1 MISKV
6 GIHQQNFELSE
17 SLNSFYEEKNSPAQE
32 EIDLFLSAIKK
43 DPSDMNISEQF
54 INKISEMSVDF
65 KNKKED
71 IHNGFKTTK
80 SSDDYASMIQSLREI
95 SDYGFQTAVLTKVV
109 SKATQAVEK
118 LTNLN

>member
-32 EIDLFLSAIKK
+32 EIDIFLSAIKK

-54 INKISEMSVDF
+54 INKISEISADF

-71 IHNGFKTTK
+71 IQNSFKTTK
-80 SSDDYASMIQSLREI
+80 SSDDYASMIQSLREV
-95 SDYGFQTAVLTKVV
+95 SEYGFQTAVLTKVV

>member
-17 SLNSFYEEKNSPAQE
+17 SLSSFYEESNSPAQE

-43 DPSDMNISEQF
+43 DPADMNISEQF
-54 INKISEMSVDF
+54 MNKISALSTELKD
-65 KNKKED
+65 KKD
-71 IHNGFKTTK
+71 HINNGFKSTK
-80 SSDDYASMIQSLREI
+80 SSDDYASMIQSLRDI

>member
-1 MISKV
+1 MVSKI
-6 GIHQQNFELSE
+6 GIHQQGLELDE
-17 SLNSFYEEKNSPAQE
+17 SLSSFYQEQSSPQKE
-32 EIDLFLSAIKK
+32 DVDIFLSAMKK

-54 INKISEMSVDF
+54 MSKITQLSDELKAKSDAINK
-65 KNKKED
+65 
-71 IHNGFKTTK
+71 GFKTTT
-80 SSDDYASMIQSLREI
+80 SADDYTTMMKSLREI

>member
-6 GIHQQNFELSE
+6 GIHQQNFELTE
-17 SLNSFYEEKNSPAQE
+17 SLNGFYEESSSPAKE
-32 EIDLFLSAIKK
+32 DIDIFLSAIKK
-43 DPSDMNISEQF
+43 DPTDMNISEQF
-54 INKISEMSVDF
+54 INKIGELSADLKDRKDNINNSF
-65 KNKKED
+65 KS
-71 IHNGFKTTK
+71 TK